1 MASDLPLENRP
12 PRGPFWRLIRSVHG
26 GPSLPMLL
34 MVSIL
39 RDASMRPNDRCLSLY
54 DEWTRSLEGCGG
66 AVFDAHR
73 LSFRILPVLETTCPR
88 AAESQVV
95 VDARR
100 ARTLD
105 ALPSIEYEHGANSGA
120 LAVVATDPSGA
131 RGLLCACAPP
141 SSSLL
146 GPGSHWDEN
155 AFERL
160 KTHRL
165 TPSTLHQD
173 RIAKAAAAEAQGAS
187 WFDG

>member
-1 MASDLPLENRP
+1 
-12 PRGPFWRLIRSVHG
+12 
-26 GPSLPMLL
+26 ML
-34 MVSIL
+34 
-39 RDASMRPNDRCLSLY
+39 
-54 DEWTRSLEGCGG
+54 
-66 AVFDAHR
+66 DAHR
-73 LSFRILPVLETTCPR
+73 LSFRILPVLETTCHR

-95 VDARR
+95 VDAHR

-131 RGLLCACAPP
+131 RGLLRACAPP
-141 SSSLL
+141 SSSLM

-165 TPSTLHQD
+165 TPSALHQD

>member
-1 MASDLPLENRP
+1 MEGHHCRCSSWCQFY
-12 PRGPFWRLIRSVHG
+12 G
-26 GPSLPMLL
+26 
-34 MVSIL
+34 
-39 RDASMRPNDRCLSLY
+39 MRPNDRCLSLS

-73 LSFRILPVLETTCPR
+73 LSFRILPVLETTCHR

-131 RGLLCACAPP
+131 RGLLRALALRRLQAFWDQGLTGMKTRSNGLKPI
-141 SSSLL
+141 
-146 GPGSHWDEN
+146 GS
-155 AFERL
+155 R
-160 KTHRL
+160 HRPYIR
-165 TPSTLHQD
+165 TV
-173 RIAKAAAAEAQGAS
+173 
-187 WFDG
+187 

>member
-1 MASDLPLENRP
+1 MEGHHCRCSSWCQFY
-12 PRGPFWRLIRSVHG
+12 G
-26 GPSLPMLL
+26 
-34 MVSIL
+34 
-39 RDASMRPNDRCLSLY
+39 MRPNDRCLSLY

-88 AAESQVV
+88 AAESKVV

-131 RGLLCACAPP
+131 RGLLRACAPP

-165 TPSTLHQD
+165 TPSALHQD

>member
-1 MASDLPLENRP
+1 MQESWSVAYTTGLNCPDASATTD
-12 PRGPFWRLIRSVHG
+12 VHG
-26 GPSLPMLL
+26 ERSPARKS
-34 MVSIL
+34 
-39 RDASMRPNDRCLSLY
+39 ASKRPFLAPYTAQSMEGHHCRCSSWCQFYGMRPNDRCLSLY

-73 LSFRILPVLETTCPR
+73 LSFRILPVLETTCHR

-131 RGLLCACAPP
+131 RGLLRACAPP

-146 GPGSHWDEN
+146 SGTRVSLG
-155 AFERL
+155 
-160 KTHRL
+160 
-165 TPSTLHQD
+165 
-173 RIAKAAAAEAQGAS
+173 
-187 WFDG
+187 